1 MAKRYRQI
9 PVELEAVK
17 WTGKNLD
24 EINELT
30 DGGARTYNGC
40 LFVKT
45 TNGEVNANLSDY
57 ITKSGTENYPII
69 RIVPSEMFEK
79 VYEEVK

>member
-1 MAKRYRQI
+1 MAKRYRQK
-9 PVELEAVK
+9 PMEVEAVQ

-24 EINELT
+24 EIKEIT

-45 TNGEVNANLSDY
+45 TNGEVNANVSDY
-57 ITKSGTENYPII
+57 ILKSGTEHYPII
-69 RIVPSEMFEK
+69 RITEANMFEK
-79 VYEEVK
+79 VYEEVE